1 MAFNDAGNFLLKERN
16 RRLAEKLGLQK
27 REIEALECENEPSA
41 FANLLNERA
50 KQRRERLE
58 ASLAPALLERVR
70 KLGITAEKVTALLPL
85 MEKGDEAAM
94 AEKIAEFERN
104 AAQPL

>member
-27 REIEALECENEPSA
+27 AEIEALECEREPPD

-58 ASLAPALLERVR
+58 ACLAPRFLERVR
-70 KLGITAEKVTALLPL
+70 KLGVTAEKVTALLPL
-85 MEKGDEAAM
+85 AENGDEAAIE
-94 AEKIAEFERN
+94 EKIAEFERK
-104 AAQPL
+104 AEKEF